1 MKVDIPIELLDE
13 ILNNSTSSIK
23 LKSILGKRLNE
34 IGYINNK
41 PITSFKDA
49 CDVLGITE
57 YDILKPNYDTKIQA
71 FIKLSTV
78 IEALNEGWKP
88 DYNDDNQKKYYN
100 WFKMEN
106 GLFVFYATHSY
117 LSGSMSVPSAL
128 YLKDVETAIYC
139 KDNFFELYKEYYIG

>member
-41 PITSFKDA
+41 PITSFKEA
-49 CDVLGITE
+49 CSMLG
-57 YDILKPNYDTKIQA
+57 YDESDIIKTNYDTKIQA

-78 IEALNEGWKP
+78 IESLNKGWKP
-88 DYNDDNQKKYYN
+88 DVNDENQKKYYN
-100 WFKMEN
+100 RFRMEN
-106 GLFVFYATHSY
+106 DLFVFCDTTYY
-117 LSGSMSVPSAL
+117 YRSVHAPSAL
-128 YLKDVETAIYC
+128 YLKDEKTAIYC